1 MDRIGRLLFSDISP
15 GVNTLPYRSTFLST
29 HVKLEMKTQ
38 KQLELNEA
46 EFRPNVHT
54 HVNFQSSDHRGQLTG
69 LLMVAF
75 HKRLGRYMA
84 DERSMGSQSKFP
96 VDSELISV
104 SSISS
109 STDDKS
115 KSNEKVTIKFGAELF
130 SKVNLEQSCA
140 FWNVTSVEN
149 TRFVLV
155 ILKIKTQN
163 KKSYCD

>member
-1 MDRIGRLLFSDISP
+1 MIEVMDRIGRLLFSDISP

-38 KQLELNEA
+38 KQVEGNEA
-46 EFRPNVHT
+46 DFRPNVHT
-54 HVNFQSSDHRGQLTG
+54 RVHFQSSDRKGKLTG

-84 DERSMGSQSKFP
+84 DERSMGSTSKFP

-109 STDDKS
+109 SPEDDES
-115 KSNEKVTIKFGAELF
+115 ESNEKVTVKFDGELF

-149 TRFVLV
+149 TRFVSV
-155 ILKIKTQN
+155 K
-163 KKSYCD
+163 